1 MLDRHKRILLRQN
14 PHWRDEAL
22 EAFEFKRDHYTQIMD
37 NMPFPQIIALVGLRR
52 VGKTVLI
59 KQIMKERS
67 QSVHKLNLGYISFD
81 DKDFQK
87 YEIADELINYFLTF
101 SNTKKKRYLFLDE
114 IQKIPNWP
122 DLMKNLYDTE
132 KNLKI
137 IISGSSSLDM
147 KEYRE
152 TLAGRIITIAM
163 PIFTFREFV
172 RYFGLKSTIS
182 AEGLMREY
190 DLNFL
195 VEKEKYSVLFESYLA
210 KGAFPELL
218 EISDDAFI
226 KRYIKESIVEKVI
239 ADISR
244 FIKPRREDIVNDMLV
259 IFSRNTARLFEINNI
274 ANALNIDRNATA
286 NYINTLKST
295 YLIKVDYNYTKSA
308 AKRTR
313 LSKKAYIA
321 HSSISLALL
330 DYPLDI
336 TSVGGSDMGYLVE
349 TTIANSLDNTAFW
362 RTSQKQEVDI
372 IIQNSTP
379 IPVEVKYREHIGK
392 GDLKGILTFMEKFN
406 VKKGVVVTKNILR
419 KENVGDLVLFYIP
432 AWLFLLIVPLEISKL

>member
-14 PHWRDEAL
+14 PHWRDEAM
-22 EAFEFKRDHYTQIMD
+22 ETFEFKRDYYTQIID
-37 NMPFPQIIALVGLRR
+37 NMRFPQIIALVGLRR
-52 VGKTVLI
+52 IGKTVLI
-59 KQIMKERS
+59 KQVMKELF
-67 QSVHKLNLGYISFD
+67 QKVDKLNIGYISFD

-101 SNTKKKRYLFLDE
+101 SNAKQKRYLFLDE
-114 IQKIPNWP
+114 IQKIPDWP
-122 DLMKNLYDTE
+122 DLLKNLYDTE
-132 KNLKI
+132 KNIKI
-137 IISGSSSLDM
+137 IVSGSSSLEM
-147 KEYRE
+147 KEYKE
-152 TLAGRIITIAM
+152 TLAGRIITIAL
-163 PIFTFREFV
+163 PIFTFSEFV

-190 DLNFL
+190 DLNCL
-195 VEKEKYSVLFESYLA
+195 VEKEKYSALFESYLA

-218 EISDDAFI
+218 DISDDTFI

-244 FIKPRREDIVNDMLV
+244 FIKPRREDIVNDMMV
-259 IFSRNTARLFEINNI
+259 IFSRNTARLFEINNV
-274 ANALNIDRNATA
+274 AGALGIDRNATA

-321 HSSISLALL
+321 HSSISLAML

-336 TSVGGSDMGYLVE
+336 TGVDGSDMGHLIE
-349 TTIANSLDNTAFW
+349 TTIANSLDNTGFW

-372 IIQNSTP
+372 VIQNPIP
-379 IPVEVKYREHIGK
+379 IPVEVKYRKHIGK
-392 GDLKGILTFMEKFN
+392 GDLKGILKFMEKFN
-406 VKKGVVVTKNILR
+406 VNKGVVVTKDILE
-419 KENVGDLVLFYIP
+419 KENLDDRILFYIP
-432 AWLFLLIVPLEISKL
+432 AWLFLLIEPLEISKL